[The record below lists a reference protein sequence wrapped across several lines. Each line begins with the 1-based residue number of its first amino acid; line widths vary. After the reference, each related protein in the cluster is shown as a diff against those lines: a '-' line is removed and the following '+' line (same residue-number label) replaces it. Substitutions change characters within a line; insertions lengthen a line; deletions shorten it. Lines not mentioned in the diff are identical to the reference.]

1 LEHRIRLHYHVD
13 VVLCFSYILP
23 VVEIIFTNEFEGWW
37 EGLSEDEQ
45 AAVTRGVERLE
56 QSGVTLDYPHS
67 TAITQSR
74 FAIRELRIQH
84 KGRPYRVFYAFDP
97 MRDAVLLIGG
107 DKTGNDRFYDEMV
120 PVADRI
126 WEEYL
131 REMDERNKRGS

>member
-1 LEHRIRLHYHVD
+1 
-13 VVLCFSYILP
+13 
-23 VVEIIFTNEFEGWW
+23 VVEIIFTDEFEAWW

-45 AAVTRGVERLE
+45 ASVTRGVERLE

-67 TAITQSR
+67 TAITQRR